1 MEILHVAREEKPG
14 PWPLTF
20 KQWFKV
26 TGEARTVYFVQ
37 VTEQQRTGATGAF
50 PVDVRK
56 VDASEVPREAVPD
69 TVFLID
75 PPAPCPMAYAT
86 LLARFELEESRD
98 PVAFGF
104 HCTSTV
110 PNDALALTLEY
121 AWEGG
126 LLTECKLLD
135 LRAPPR
141 LTYRHAPGAILPKI
155 DYIVS
160 GGSAVLELP
169 GGGRATL
176 DRDAI
181 VRGLSRMIREEPS
194 MFSWVQRKVL
204 NANAADTLIRFALI
218 SESAEK

>member
-20 KQWFKV
+20 KQWFMV
-26 TGEARTVYFVQ
+26 TGEDRTVHFVQ

-56 VDASEVPREAVPD
+56 VEPDEVPHVAVAD
-69 TVFLID
+69 TVFLIE

-86 LLARFELEESRD
+86 LLARFELEDSRD
-98 PVAFGF
+98 PVAHGF

-110 PNDALALTLEY
+110 SNDALAHTLEY

-126 LLTECKLLD
+126 LLAESKLLD
-135 LRAPPR
+135 LRPPPR
-141 LTYRHAPGAILPKI
+141 LIYRHKPGAILPKI

-160 GGSAVLELP
+160 GGSASLELP
-169 GGGRATL
+169 DGVRATL

-204 NANAADTLIRFALI
+204 NASAADTLIRFALI
-218 SESAEK
+218 SERAP